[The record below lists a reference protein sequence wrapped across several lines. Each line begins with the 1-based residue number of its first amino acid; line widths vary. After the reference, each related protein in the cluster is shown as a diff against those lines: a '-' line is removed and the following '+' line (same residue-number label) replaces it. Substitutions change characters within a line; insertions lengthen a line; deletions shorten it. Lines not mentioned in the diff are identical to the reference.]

1 MSREEGKITGVNE
14 HDLYDAFEL
23 QVWTADAD
31 GLLTFVNA
39 FTAAYF
45 SRTREQLVG
54 EGWQNMLHSADLP
67 QAVERWTHALR
78 TGEVYHVDFRLLRGS
93 DRTYRW
99 HHASARRVALPEGA
113 VWVGSN
119 IDIDAQKRTDEVLN
133 SWRSQARGS
142 VVEGD

>member
-1 MSREEGKITGVNE
+1 MKD

-23 QVWTADAD
+23 QIWTADPG

-45 SRTREQLVG
+45 GKTREQLVG

-67 QAVERWTHALR
+67 LAVERWTQALR

-93 DRTYRW
+93 DRAYRW
-99 HHASARRVALPEGA
+99 HHASARRVATAEGFT
-113 VWVGSN
+113 WVGSN
-119 IDIDAQKRTDEVLN
+119 IDVDAERRADEVLK
-133 SWRSQARGS
+133 SWRAQLQGS
-142 VVEGD
+142 IPER

>member
-1 MSREEGKITGVNE
+1 MAVVRD
-14 HDLYDAFEL
+14 HDLFDAFEL
-23 QVWTADAD
+23 QVWTADAS

-39 FTAAYF
+39 FTASYF
-45 SRTREQLVG
+45 GRSREQLVG

-67 QAVERWTHALR
+67 LAVERWTQALG

-99 HHASARRVALPEGA
+99 HHASARRVATREGF

-119 IDIDAQKRTDEVLN
+119 VDVDANKRADEVLN
-133 SWRSQARGS
+133 SWRSHARGS
-142 VVEGD
+142 VI